1 MSEATTPNAVNE
13 PETIAHTVAGKTIT
27 EVFDP
32 AGYYATC
39 DGQRFETL
47 GLARRFARGLPP
59 DPKPAPEVKP
69 APETTRETEVE
80 ANGNGNDG
88 NADAGSD

>member
-1 MSEATTPNAVNE
+1 MSEATTPNAASE
-13 PETIAHTVAGKTIT
+13 PETIAHTVAGKTST

-59 DPKPAPEVKP
+59 DPVPEVKP
-69 APETTRETEVE
+69 TPEVKPQTEVE

-88 NADAGSD
+88 NAEAGSD

>member
-1 MSEATTPNAVNE
+1 MSEATKPSAVNG

-47 GLARRFARGLPP
+47 GFARRFARGLLP
-59 DPKPAPEVKP
+59 DPTPEVKP